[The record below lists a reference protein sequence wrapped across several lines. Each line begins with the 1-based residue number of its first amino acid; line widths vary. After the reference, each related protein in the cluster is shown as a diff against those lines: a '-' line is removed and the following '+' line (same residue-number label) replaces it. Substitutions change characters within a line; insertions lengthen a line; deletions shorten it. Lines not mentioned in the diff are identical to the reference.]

1 MIIVNPY
8 HYYNVLQK
16 RKQEKREDMKCNLCG
31 FEAKSWKQLQVHMMD
46 HSALRPYKCE
56 TCGKGFKEQQK
67 LRRHRVTHTGEKNH
81 KCSFCGKGFGLR
93 HNMRA
98 HEKIHQGVGHICGY
112 CGKVYSQ
119 VSCMMKF

>member
-1 MIIVNPY
+1 M
-8 HYYNVLQK
+8 QK

-67 LRRHRVTHTGEKNH
+67 LRKSTSPEFSYEKSD
-81 KCSFCGKGFGLR
+81 K
-93 HNMRA
+93 
-98 HEKIHQGVGHICGY
+98 EK
-112 CGKVYSQ
+112 
-119 VSCMMKF
+119 

>member
-1 MIIVNPY
+1 M
-8 HYYNVLQK
+8 QK

-81 KCSFCGKGFGLR
+81 KCSFCGK
-93 HNMRA
+93 
-98 HEKIHQGVGHICGY
+98 
-112 CGKVYSQ
+112 
-119 VSCMMKF
+119 MMKSQRSRMVLPMVQRQPSLMIQKDEG

>member
-1 MIIVNPY
+1 
-8 HYYNVLQK
+8 
-16 RKQEKREDMKCNLCG
+16 
-31 FEAKSWKQLQVHMMD
+31 MMD

-119 VSCMMKF
+119 VSCMMKS